1 MGYIGIGYLNK
12 RVKALTV
19 NGIQAS
25 AETALSGA
33 YPIARP
39 LFMFTNGRP
48 SGEVAGF
55 IKFLLGDQGQK
66 IVKREGFVPV
76 KGQ

>member
-39 LFMFTNGRP
+39 LFMFTNGKP
-48 SGEVAGF
+48 TGELANF
-55 IKFLLGDQGQK
+55 IKFLLSEEGQR